1 MKQLPLVASFI
12 LFIALCASLAYWGL
26 QLFRPAARPVT
37 PPPATEQMEVRVD
50 AAAALFGGRPAAV
63 AVASNY
69 ELKGV
74 VMSGTKGESA
84 VILSADGKPAMAVP
98 VGKEMMPGV
107 TVKEVHPTYVLL
119 SENGVEKRVEL
130 PESAR
135 GQSDMLITAPVPTSP
150 GPSSAPA
157 PEGNVMAPGP
167 ITNPTSVLKPIPG
180 YAGAPPT
187 MQSGPA
193 AQGTAPM
200 PTPPQPTM
208 PPDASGPGGNVPAP
222 SR

>member
-12 LFIALCASLAYWGL
+12 LFIALCASVAYWGL

-37 PPPATEQMEVRVD
+37 PPPATAPVEVRVD

-74 VMSGTKGESA
+74 VMSGTAGESA
-84 VILSADGKPAMAVP
+84 VILSADGKPTVAVAE
-98 VGKEMMPGV
+98 GKELMPGV
-107 TVKEVHPTYVLL
+107 IVKEVHPLYVLL
-119 SENGVEKRVEL
+119 SENGVTKRVEL
-130 PESAR
+130 PESAK
-135 GQSDMLITAPVPTSP
+135 GQSDMLITAPVQTSP
-150 GPSSAPA
+150 GPSPA
-157 PEGNVMAPGP
+157 PPPAPGGNVIAPGAIP
-167 ITNPTSVLKPIPG
+167 NATSGLKPIPG

-193 AQGTAPM
+193 AQGPAPM
-200 PTPPQPTM
+200 PTPPS
-208 PPDASGPGGNVPAP
+208 DAGGHVLAP
-222 SR
+222 SH

>member
-12 LFIALCASLAYWGL
+12 LFIAFCASVAYWGL
-26 QLFRPAARPVT
+26 QLFKPAERPVT
-37 PPPATEQMEVRVD
+37 PPPATAPVEVRVD
-50 AAAALFGGRPAAV
+50 AAASLFGGRPAAV

-74 VMSGTKGESA
+74 LMSGTSRESA
-84 VILSADGKPAMAVP
+84 VILAADGKPAVTIP
-98 VGKEMMPGV
+98 VGKEIMPGV
-107 TVKEVHPTYVLL
+107 TLKEVHPLYVVLL
-119 SENGVEKRVEL
+119 ENGMPKRVEL

-135 GQSDMLITAPVPTSP
+135 GQSNMLITTPVPTNP
-150 GPSSAPA
+150 GPSPAASAPQ
-157 PEGNVMAPGP
+157 ENQVLQPGP
-167 ITNPTSVLKPIPG
+167 ITNSTSALKPIPG

-193 AQGTAPM
+193 AQGTAPT
-200 PTPPQPTM
+200 PTPPSDM
-208 PPDASGPGGNVPAP
+208 GGPGGQVRAP